1 MSGSITKIGP
11 STKPQ
16 RGRIQVKI
24 GDTGLQVPDRLRPSR
39 RLRSAL
45 LTVFMALP
53 GISANAGPV
62 PEPNL
67 SSLFPLGG
75 RPGAQVQVTLR
86 GGHLASARAVWF
98 DSPGLDAE
106 ILSFEAKGEDKTES
120 GPSPESGADRLAL
133 RISIDPNVE
142 PGERR
147 LRVVTPGG
155 LSNSLPFR
163 VHREPVQM
171 ESESAHELPDG
182 AQALKPYPLAVHGRI
197 TRSGEVD
204 DYSFHAA
211 AGTSLRFQVVS
222 SPALDPAITL
232 YERSGGWFDPKGTR
246 RIAFN
251 DEDVFYPGSSTE
263 PALSHRFD
271 KGGTYFVRISS
282 FMGTASPDH
291 AYLLRVVPEQD
302 REAPAGSAKGPQPTP
317 ADWEERSWT
326 RRLETDRMKTLWTR
340 AVPSLASRPEGES
353 DSETAESALGAKPDP
368 FAPVPV
374 VSLSGR
380 QSDGTEPARIAL
392 PTLLTGVIQ
401 RPGEIHRVRFTAQ
414 VGDRIV
420 LEVETPDKTVP
431 LFNPY
436 LKLVDAD
443 GVEVLTNVHSI
454 LNSNSE
460 IQKQIHPKT
469 THAFPRAGEF
479 TLEIRDITATYGD
492 AEMRYRVMVR
502 PQVPHM
508 GKVHI
513 EDEVL
518 NLEAGRA
525 GRLSVITD
533 QEEGFEG
540 AIMLTME
547 GLPAGVETVT
557 ATETEP
563 VTPPAINRGREERYV
578 AQNKKATFVLVASPD
593 APETPRPVKV
603 RVSARPVVEGLLGPA
618 TPVKELFVM
627 VLPTREA
634 NR

>member
-11 STKPQ
+11 STKPR

-24 GDTGLQVPDRLRPSR
+24 GDTGLQVPNMLRPSR

-53 GISANAGPV
+53 GISANAGPI

-98 DSPGLDAE
+98 DSPGFDAE
-106 ILSFEAKGEDKTES
+106 ILSFEAKGEEKTES

-182 AQALKPYPLAVHGRI
+182 AQALKRYPLAVHGRI

-211 AGTSLRFQVVS
+211 AGTTLRFQVVS

-271 KGGTYFVRISS
+271 KGGTYFVRVSS

-291 AYLLRVVPEQD
+291 AYLLRVVPERD
-302 REAPAGSAKGPQPTP
+302 REAPAGSAKGPQPAP

-353 DSETAESALGAKPDP
+353 DSETADSASDAKPDP

-401 RPGEIHRVRFTAQ
+401 RPGEIHRVRFSAQ

-420 LEVETPDKTVP
+420 LEVETPGKTVP

-513 EDEVL
+513 ENEVL

>member
-1 MSGSITKIGP
+1 M
-11 STKPQ
+11 
-16 RGRIQVKI
+16 
-24 GDTGLQVPDRLRPSR
+24 LRPSR
-39 RLRSAL
+39 SRSSVL
-45 LTVFMALP
+45 LTLCIAIALQ
-53 GISANAGPV
+53 GIPAIAGAL

-75 RPGAQVQVTLR
+75 RPGAQLQVTIR
-86 GGHLASARAVWF
+86 GGQLAAARAAWF
-98 DSPGLDAE
+98 DSSGLNAE
-106 ILSFEAKGEDKTES
+106 IVSCEAKGEERADSEPATES
-120 GPSPESGADRLAL
+120 GVDRLVL
-133 RISIDPNVE
+133 RVSIDPGQE

-155 LSNSLPFR
+155 LSNSLPFW
-163 VHREPVQM
+163 VHREPVQT
-171 ESESAHELPDG
+171 ETDGAHELPDG
-182 AQALKPYPLAVHGRI
+182 AQVLKPYPLAVHGRI
-197 TRSGEVD
+197 TRLGEVD
-204 DYSFHAA
+204 DYSFYAP

-222 SPALDPAITL
+222 SPALDPAVTL
-232 YERSGGWFDPKGTR
+232 FETAGGWFDPKGTR

-251 DEDVFYPGSSTE
+251 DEEVFYPGSSTD
-263 PALSHRFD
+263 PVLSHRFEKD
-271 KGGTYFVRISS
+271 GTYFVRVSS

-302 REAPAGSAKGPQPTP
+302 GGAPAGIAKRPGPAP

-326 RRLETDRMKTLWTR
+326 RKLATDRMKTLWTR

-353 DSETAESALGAKPDP
+353 ESGTAEPAPGANPDP
-368 FAPVPV
+368 FAPIPV
-374 VSLSGR
+374 VSLGGG
-380 QSDGTEPARIAL
+380 QTAETEPARITL

-401 RPGEIHRVRFTAQ
+401 RPGEIHRVRFSAA

-420 LEVETPDKTVP
+420 LEVETPGKTVP

-460 IQKQIHPKT
+460 VQKQIHPKT

-492 AEMRYRVMVR
+492 AEMKYRVMVR

-525 GRLSVITD
+525 GSLSVITD

-540 AIMLTME
+540 AIMLTVE
-547 GLPAGVETVT
+547 GLPLGVETVT

-578 AQNKKATFVLVASPD
+578 ARNKKATFVLVAAPD
-593 APETPRPVKV
+593 APETPRPVTV
-603 RVSARPVVEGLLGPA
+603 RVSARPVMEGLLGPV

-634 NR
+634 HRED

>member
-1 MSGSITKIGP
+1 M
-11 STKPQ
+11 
-16 RGRIQVKI
+16 
-24 GDTGLQVPDRLRPSR
+24 
-39 RLRSAL
+39 
-45 LTVFMALP
+45 LTVLMALP
-53 GISANAGPV
+53 GVPAIAGPP
-62 PEPNL
+62 PEPTL

-75 RPGAQVQVTLR
+75 RPGTQLQVTVR
-86 GGHLASARAVWF
+86 GEQLATARAVWF
-98 DSPGLDAE
+98 DSPGLNAE
-106 ILSFEAKGEDKTES
+106 IASGEAEGDKKTETE
-120 GPSPESGADRLAL
+120 PSPESGADRLAL
-133 RISIDPNVE
+133 RISIDPNQE

-155 LSNSLPFR
+155 LSNSLLFR
-163 VHREPVQM
+163 VHREPAQM

-182 AQALKPYPLAVHGRI
+182 AQPLKPYPLAVHGRI

-204 DYSFHAA
+204 DYSFHAP

-232 YERSGGWFDPKGTR
+232 YETAGGWFDPKGTR

-263 PALSHRFD
+263 PVLSHRFD
-271 KGGTYFVRISS
+271 KGGTYFVRVSS

-291 AYLLRVVPEQD
+291 AYVLRVVPEPD
-302 REAPAGSAKGPQPTP
+302 PETTAGSAKGPEPTP
-317 ADWEERSWT
+317 EDWEERTWT
-326 RRLETDRMKTLWTR
+326 RSLATDRMKTLWTR
-340 AVPSLASRPEGES
+340 AVPLLASRPEGES
-353 DSETAESALGAKPDP
+353 DSETAESAPGAKPDP
-368 FAPVPV
+368 FVPIPV
-374 VSLSGR
+374 VSMDGG
-380 QSDGTEPARIAL
+380 QPAGTEPTRITL
-392 PTLLTGVIQ
+392 PTLLKGVIQ
-401 RPGEIHRVRFTAQ
+401 RPGETHRIRFSAA

-420 LEVETPDKTVP
+420 LEVETPGKTVP

-436 LKLVDAD
+436 LRLVDAD

-547 GLPAGVETVT
+547 GLPPGLETVT

-578 AQNKKATFVLVASPD
+578 ARNEKATFVLVASPD

-603 RVSARPVVEGLLGPA
+603 RVTARPVMEGLLGPV

-634 NR
+634 NREE